1 MRLIFLGPPGAGKGT
16 QANRLA
22 EHFKVPHIATG
33 DMLRSHRERKT
44 PLGLKAKE
52 YMDAGELV
60 PDDLTNAMLK
70 DRIAERDAEKGFI
83 LDGYP
88 RNLDQAIVLDQALDE
103 MGAKLDRVVRF
114 MVLGS
119 ELVKR
124 LSGRRTCPVCHAAYH
139 MITHPPR
146 VDHICDIEG
155 AALVQRPDDEE
166 ETVLRRLEVYGQ
178 QTKPLIEI
186 YTSRGIL
193 TDIDAIGST
202 DEVFQRLLEAID
214 G

>member
-22 EHFKVPHIATG
+22 DHFKVPHIATG
-33 DMLRSHRERKT
+33 DMLRAHRERQT
-44 PLGLKAKE
+44 PLGLCAKE
-52 YMDAGELV
+52 YMDRGDLV
-60 PDDLTNAMLK
+60 PDELTNAMLR
-70 DRIAERDAEKGFI
+70 DRIIERDAEKGFI

-88 RNLDQAIVLDQALDE
+88 RNLDQAAVLDEALDE

-114 MVLGS
+114 MVLGT

-124 LSGRRTCPVCHAAYH
+124 LSGRHTCPVCHTAYH
-139 MITHPPR
+139 VITHPPKVEGR
-146 VDHICDIEG
+146 CDVEG

-178 QTKPLIEI
+178 QTKPLIEL
-186 YTSRGIL
+186 YTKRNLL
-193 TDIDAIGST
+193 TDIDAIGT
-202 DEVFQRLLEAID
+202 TEEVFGRLLKAID